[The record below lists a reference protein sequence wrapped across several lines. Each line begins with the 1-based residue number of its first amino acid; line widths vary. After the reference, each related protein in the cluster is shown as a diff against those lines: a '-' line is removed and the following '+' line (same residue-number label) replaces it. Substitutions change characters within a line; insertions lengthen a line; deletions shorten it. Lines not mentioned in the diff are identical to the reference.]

1 MRRPNHK
8 ILSCLLVAVSLVAAT
23 TGCETLSILRPALT
37 AAALTLLHELDALL
51 QTYEYAQNSGIP
63 QESDFLADSK
73 SQDALYREIN
83 QLLDQCKGEVPAKTL
98 RPFRAR
104 LDAASRRAP

>member
-1 MRRPNHK
+1 MRRAHHK
-8 ILSCLLVAVSLVAAT
+8 IISCLLVALSLVAAT

-51 QTYEYAQNSGIP
+51 QQYENSHNPAIEKSLPIP
-63 QESDFLADSK
+63 ADSK
-73 SQDALYREIN
+73 SQDALYREIVE
-83 QLLDQCKGEVPAKTL
+83 LLDLCHAQVPAKTL